1 MRLPFELYSAMLGAE
16 PLRSRKGV
24 KAVLQRAGTR
34 EAGSEEPYF
43 QNGKPSVQPPAKRI
57 AGVAIGEGDGKGKRS
72 GRVLPATRDIFEVWH
87 YAAELDKAPSSFA
100 PDQRAQSFI
109 E

>member
-1 MRLPFELYSAMLGAE
+1 MRLPFEFHSAMSGAE

-34 EAGSEEPYF
+34 EAGSERPYLSKKE
-43 QNGKPSVQPPAKRI
+43 KPSVQPPAKRI
-57 AGVAIGEGDGKGKRS
+57 AGVAIGERDWEGKRGS
-72 GRVLPATRDIFEVWH
+72 NHGIVTSLQGMARLEPHRRPDGNK
-87 YAAELDKAPSSFA
+87 DKMLN
-100 PDQRAQSFI
+100 